1 MATRITIKGQVTIP
15 KKVRV
20 ALSLS
25 PGDSVDFEPNA
36 NGEFVVHKARGAPA
50 PARPRERSV
59 APRSEARMRR
69 RAQELL
75 ALLRGLD

>member
-15 KKVRV
+15 KKVRE

-25 PGDSVDFEPNA
+25 PGDGVEFQPNA
-36 NGEFVVHKARGAPA
+36 SGEFVVQKARSAPA
-50 PARPRERSV
+50 ARPRERPV
-59 APRSEARMRR
+59 APRSEAQMRR
-69 RAQELL
+69 SAQELL